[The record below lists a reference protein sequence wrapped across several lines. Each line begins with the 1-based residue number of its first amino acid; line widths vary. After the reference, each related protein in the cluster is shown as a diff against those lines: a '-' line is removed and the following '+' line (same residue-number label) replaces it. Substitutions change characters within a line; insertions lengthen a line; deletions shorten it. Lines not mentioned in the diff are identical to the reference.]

1 MTDDTLQWSLI
12 VPFGL
17 YLLLT
22 VAVAIFARSTMTRL
36 VSSGKNFMSEYYVG
50 GRSMGAVVM
59 AFTFVATFASAGTF
73 IGYPGLA
80 YKNGLTVVMTG
91 ISQITLAYVAFAI
104 IGKRMC
110 ILGHRT
116 GAVTFTEIMRR
127 RFDHPLLVIGIT
139 AAILLFF
146 GAFMVAQFAGAARIL
161 QSIAGVPYAVGVLL
175 FGGAVAA
182 TVVIGGFRAVA
193 WTDTLQGLVMVLGVL
208 IVVPA
213 FFFFAGGIEL
223 VTSRL
228 MAADPARVFGPGPG
242 GWASPSTL
250 LGFWILWVLL
260 AVGNPSL
267 SMRFMAARDTRVIHR
282 AMIIAAVVGTIFYVP
297 MFYFGAGI
305 YTVLPDLAPDVAV
318 PRAYMASLPGWLAG
332 VCLAAPFAAVMSTVD
347 SLLLTSTSALVRDI
361 YQAYVNP
368 KADPRKLSMWSYL
381 ISAGI
386 GVAVLLLALTPPQL
400 IATVVIYFAGGVASA
415 FVVPLLAML
424 FWPRATTWGAIAS
437 VYGGIAIFLLI
448 DIYAKNPLGILSYLW
463 ALGASA
469 ALMWSVSLMTR
480 PSPVGVL
487 DLYYGNGSGMQE
499 TAPDADAVPQ
509 LAAAAA
515 PRFSPAGGLT

>member
-1 MTDDTLQWSLI
+1 MNTNTLQWDLI
-12 VPFGL
+12 VPFGV

-22 VAVAIFARSTMTRL
+22 LGVAIFARTALTKL
-36 VSSGKNFMSEYYVG
+36 VTSGKNFMSEYYIG
-50 GRSMGAVVM
+50 GRTMGPVVL

-91 ISQITLAYVAFAI
+91 ISQITLAYVAFSI

-116 GAVTFTEIMRR
+116 GAVTYTEIMRR
-127 RFDHPLLVIGIT
+127 RFDHPVLVVGIT
-139 AAILLFF
+139 VAIILFF

-161 QSIAGVPYAVGVLL
+161 QSIAGVPYGVGVLL
-175 FGGAVAA
+175 FGGSVAL
-182 TVVIGGFRAVA
+182 TVVIGGFRAVT
-193 WTDTLQGLVMVLGVL
+193 WTDTLQGVVMVLGVL

-213 FFFFAGGIEL
+213 FFIFAGGPDL

-228 MAADPARVFGPGPG
+228 LEADSARVFGPGPG
-242 GWASPSTL
+242 GWASPSVL
-250 LGFWILWVLL
+250 IGFWILWVLL

-267 SMRFMAARDTRVIHR
+267 SMRFMAARDTRTIHR
-282 AMIIAAVVGTIFYVP
+282 AMIIAAVIGTVFYVP
-297 MFYFGAGI
+297 MFYFGAAI
-305 YTVLPDLAPDVAV
+305 YTVFPDLPPDVAV
-318 PRAYMASLPGWLAG
+318 PRAYLASLPGWLAG
-332 VCLAAPFAAVMSTVD
+332 ICLAAPFAAVMSTVD
-347 SLLLTSTSALVRDI
+347 SLLLTASSALVRDI
-361 YQAYVNP
+361 YQGYINP
-368 KADPRKLSMWSYL
+368 EADPKRLSQWSYV
-381 ISAGI
+381 ISACIGI
-386 GVAVLLLALTPPQL
+386 GVLWLALTPPQL

-448 DIYAKNPLGILSYLW
+448 DIYAKNPLGVLSYLW

-469 ALMWSVSLMTR
+469 LLMWSVSLVTR
-480 PSPVGVL
+480 PASRAVL
-487 DLYYGNGSGMQE
+487 ELYYGKSELQE
-499 TAPDADAVPQ
+499 VPVVPPNRKQ
-509 LAAAAA
+509 EV
-515 PRFSPAGGLT
+515 RYEF

>member
-1 MTDDTLQWSLI
+1 MSAETLRWDL
-12 VPFGL
+12 VGPFGI
-17 YLLLT
+17 YLVLT
-22 VAVAIFARSTMTRL
+22 LVVALAARKAMTSLVA
-36 VSSGKNFMSEYYVG
+36 SGKSFMSEYYLG
-50 GRSMGAVVM
+50 GRTMGPVVL

-80 YKNGLTVVMTG
+80 YRNGLTVVMTG
-91 ISQITLAYVAFAI
+91 ISQITIAYVAFAI

-116 GAVTFTEIMRR
+116 GALTFTEVMRR

-139 AAILLFF
+139 AAIILFF

-161 QSIAGVPYAVGVLL
+161 QSIAGVPYGAGVLL
-175 FGGAVAA
+175 FGGAVAL

-193 WTDTLQGLVMVLGVL
+193 WTDTLQGFVMLLGVL

-213 FFFFAGGIEL
+213 FFVFAGGIEL

-228 MAADPARVFGPGPG
+228 MEADPARVFGPGPG
-242 GWASPSTL
+242 GWASPATL
-250 LGFWILWVLL
+250 IGFWMLWVLL

-267 SMRFMAARDTRVIHR
+267 SMRFMAARDTRTVHR
-282 AMIIAAVVGTIFYVP
+282 ALIIAAVVGTIFYVP

-305 YTVLPDLAPDVAV
+305 FTVLPDLAPDVAV
-318 PRAYMASLPGWLAG
+318 PRAYIASLPGWLAG
-332 VCLAAPFAAVMSTVD
+332 ICLAAPFAAVMSTVD

-361 YQAYVNP
+361 YQAYINP
-368 KADPRKLSMWSYL
+368 KADPKHLSMWSYL
-381 ISAGI
+381 LSAVI
-386 GVAVLLLALTPPQL
+386 GVGILLLALTPPKL

-437 VYGGIAIFLLI
+437 VYGGIAVFLLI
-448 DIYAKNPLGILSYLW
+448 DIYFKNPLGILSYLW
-463 ALGASA
+463 GLGASA
-469 ALMWSVSLMTR
+469 LLMWAVSMATR
-480 PSPVGVL
+480 PAPLAVL
-487 DLYYGNGSGMQE
+487 ELYYGK
-499 TAPDADAVPQ
+499 PAV
-509 LAAAAA
+509 
-515 PRFSPAGGLT
+515 RPAVANPIHLQTKGA